1 MHNIAIVIFV
11 AGKDVKK
18 KQDIFRGITNIK
30 KPNKKKDNEAPLGNK
45 NSRAQQLQGDKKEEK
60 EKEKQGDK
68 TNNYNTSFPVNES
81 RILPDR
87 PLTSKMASA
96 IWLILLIDHYDFRH
110 HKNDPY

>member
-1 MHNIAIVIFV
+1 MTQHNTTNRNETLFSLHNVAIVIFV

-18 KQDIFRGITNIK
+18 KHNIFRRITNIK
-30 KPNKKKDNEAPLGNK
+30 KPNKKKDDEAPLGNK

-60 EKEKQGDK
+60 EEKQGDK

-87 PLTSKMASA
+87 SLTSKMASA
-96 IWLILLIDHYDFRH
+96 I
-110 HKNDPY
+110 